1 MNYELAIC
9 FLFILLFIIYFYVQK
24 QPILEG
30 AKNIKDPIKEMDKFF
45 KSIPKEIKKIPK
57 ETQKGFNKAKKE
69 TQKGL
74 KKAEKATKKEFDKA
88 KKGIDKVKNAI
99 LGPLNKWANQMKTFF
114 KNLGRLFEDWV
125 KFIRGNI
132 MCGIN
137 NISTPFCL
145 IWNIISLV
153 GLIIYG
159 IIWLVILVFL
169 GESMAN
175 SYGCAIGKIQEYLWK
190 FSSSSLR
197 SKINKCSK
205 GCSSQIPIWGG
216 KKMKSAADMAKDK
229 CNIKPKIDVDE
240 DNFLSVRVFYWTA
253 LLIFLGY
260 QMSLPFM
267 DDTQTAIPILDD
279 SPKFQTT
286 LPFMDDSSKK

>member
-9 FLFILLFIIYFYVQK
+9 FLFILLFIIYFYVQN

-30 AKNIKDPIKEMDKFF
+30 AKNKSDDPFKKMDKFF

-57 ETQKGFNKAKKE
+57 ETKKGFNKAKKE
-69 TQKGL
+69 TEKGL

-99 LGPLNKWANQMKTFF
+99 LDPLNKWANQMKNFF

-132 MCGIN
+132 MCGIT

-145 IWNIISLV
+145 IWNIIRLV

-159 IIWLVILVFL
+159 IIWLVVFVFL
-169 GESMAN
+169 GESMSN
-175 SYGCAIGKIQEYLWK
+175 SYDCAIGKIQEYLWK
-190 FSSSSLR
+190 FSSPSLKSR
-197 SKINKCSK
+197 INKCNK
-205 GCSSQIPIWGG
+205 GCSSEIPIWGG
-216 KKMKSAADMAKDK
+216 KKMKSAAENVKNK
-229 CNIKPKIDVDE
+229 CTTKSTIDIDEENI
-240 DNFLSVRVFYWTA
+240 FSVRIFYWMA

-260 QMSLPFM
+260 KMASPF
-267 DDTQTAIPILDD
+267 IDD
-279 SPKFQTT
+279 SPK
-286 LPFMDDSSKK
+286 

>member
-1 MNYELAIC
+1 MNYELSIC
-9 FLFILLFIIYFYVQK
+9 FLFILLFIIYFYFQK

-30 AKNIKDPIKEMDKFF
+30 AKSIKDPIKEMDKFF
-45 KSIPKEIKKIPK
+45 KSIPKEIQKIPK
-57 ETQKGFNKAKKE
+57 EAKKDFDKAKKATQKGFDKAKKE
-69 TQKGL
+69 TQNGL

-175 SYGCAIGKIQEYLWK
+175 SYGCAIGKIQEY
-190 FSSSSLR
+190 
-197 SKINKCSK
+197 
-205 GCSSQIPIWGG
+205 
-216 KKMKSAADMAKDK
+216 
-229 CNIKPKIDVDE
+229 
-240 DNFLSVRVFYWTA
+240 
-253 LLIFLGY
+253 
-260 QMSLPFM
+260 
-267 DDTQTAIPILDD
+267 
-279 SPKFQTT
+279 
-286 LPFMDDSSKK
+286 

>member
-9 FLFILLFIIYFYVQK
+9 FLFILLFIIYFYFQK
-24 QPILEG
+24 KPIIEG
-30 AKNIKDPIKEMDKFF
+30 ADIFSEVKKIIKGIEK
-45 KSIPKEIKKIPK
+45 IPKDIQKIPK
-57 ETQKGFNKAKKE
+57 EAKKDFDKAKKATEKGFDKAKKE

-74 KKAEKATKKEFDKA
+74 KKAESEINKGTNFIKKELE
-88 KKGIDKVKNAI
+88 KVKKSI
-99 LGPLNKWANQMKTFF
+99 LDPINKWAKQVEKFF
-114 KNLGRLFEDWV
+114 KNLGRLFEDWA
-125 KFIRGNI
+125 KFISGNI

-137 NISTPFCL
+137 NISSPFCL
-145 IWNIISLV
+145 ICNIISLF

-190 FSSSSLR
+190 FSSPSLR

-205 GCSSQIPIWGG
+205 GCSSQIPIWDG
-216 KKMKSAADMAKDK
+216 KKLKSAADMAKDK

-240 DNFLSVRVFYWTA
+240 DNFLSVRIFYWMT

-260 QMSLPFM
+260 QMSLSFM

-279 SPKFQTT
+279 SPK
-286 LPFMDDSSKK
+286 K

>member
-9 FLFILLFIIYFYVQK
+9 FLFILLFIIYFYFQK
-24 QPILEG
+24 KPIIEG
-30 AKNIKDPIKEMDKFF
+30 LKDPIKEMDKFF
-45 KSIPKEIKKIPK
+45 KSIPNEIKKIPK
-57 ETQKGFNKAKKE
+57 ETKKGFDNAKKE

-74 KKAEKATKKEFDKA
+74 KKAE
-88 KKGIDKVKNAI
+88 NAI

-114 KNLGRLFEDWV
+114 KNLGRLFEDWA
-125 KFIRGNI
+125 KFISGNI
-132 MCGIN
+132 MCVIN
-137 NISTPFCL
+137 NISSPFCL
-145 IWNIISLV
+145 ICNIISLV

-159 IIWLVILVFL
+159 IIWFVILVFL

-190 FSSSSLR
+190 FSSSSIR

-229 CNIKPKIDVDE
+229 CNIKPKIDIDE
-240 DNFLSVRVFYWTA
+240 DNFISVRIFYWMA
-253 LLIFLGY
+253 LFLFLGY

-267 DDTQTAIPILDD
+267 DDKQTAIPILDD
-279 SPKFQTT
+279 SLKYQTAYDSPK
-286 LPFMDDSSKK
+286 K

>member
-1 MNYELAIC
+1 MNYELSIC
-9 FLFILLFIIYFYVQK
+9 FLFILLFIIYFYFQK

-30 AKNIKDPIKEMDKFF
+30 AKSIKDPIKEMDKFF
-45 KSIPKEIKKIPK
+45 KSIPKEIQKIPK
-57 ETQKGFNKAKKE
+57 EAKKDFDKAKKATQKGFDKAKKE
-69 TQKGL
+69 TQNGL

-190 FSSSSLR
+190 FSSPSLR

-216 KKMKSAADMAKDK
+216 KKLKSAADMAKDK

-240 DNFLSVRVFYWTA
+240 DNFLSVRIFYWMT

-260 QMSLPFM
+260 QMSLSFM

-279 SPKFQTT
+279 SPK
-286 LPFMDDSSKK
+286 K